1 MNGMTTT
8 AVCSPHP
15 NPLPGGTRG
24 LLSARINLW
33 GTLSPRG
40 EGANTKNGNLG
51 CRFAVYQALCFSQFN
66 TTSWWLLASAS
77 IRKLMR

>member
-15 NPLPGGTRG
+15 NPLPGGARG

-33 GTLSPRG
+33 GSLSPVGEGRG
-40 EGANTKNGNLG
+40 EGIRPHKTNL
-51 CRFAVYQALCFSQFN
+51 
-66 TTSWWLLASAS
+66 T
-77 IRKLMR
+77 

>member
-15 NPLPGGTRG
+15 NPLPGGARG

-33 GTLSPRG
+33 GTLSPQG
-40 EGANTKNGNLG
+40 EGANIKNGNLTVTVLHLPPLH
-51 CRFAVYQALCFSQFN
+51 F
-66 TTSWWLLASAS
+66 T
-77 IRKLMR
+77 